1 MSSLSFTGDYETH
14 KTQGKME
21 RSQTTYQGPDLE
33 TLDEALLESLTN
45 YFEGLGINEDV
56 INFIEQYS
64 LNTEHAFYVKW
75 LEQLKQYV

>member
-1 MSSLSFTGDYETH
+1 MGGLSFTGNYDTH

-21 RSQTTYQGPDLE
+21 RPQTVYQGPDLE
-33 TLDEALLESLTN
+33 TLDEGLVNSLTN

-64 LNTEHAFYVKW
+64 LNSEHPYYLKW
-75 LEQLKQYV
+75 L